1 MGRGTTPSSSRS
13 LRIRTWPPVKRI
25 SIDYVRSIFSKRRLP
40 LDKEY
45 RLVWSERQLGH
56 SQLDSPSP
64 VTHWFNIGVLSSP
77 ILSKPVSSSKCVRSS
92 LSLSV
97 LWLLPQHK
105 LRCLLL
111 FAVPNTMPSYSH
123 SSFLDLATNF
133 WEVTIRIFIC
143 NVVQEMFSA
152 VRSIL
157 VYYKVPSICFSV
169 LLVRVHVSLP

>member
-13 LRIRTWPPVKRI
+13 LGIRPWPLVKRI
-25 SIDYVRSIFSKRRLP
+25 SIDYVRNIFSKRRLP
-40 LDKEY
+40 LEKEY

-56 SQLDSPSP
+56 QLDSPSS

-77 ILSKPVSSSKCVRSS
+77 ILSKLVSSSKCVRSS

-97 LWLLPQHK
+97 LWLPQHK

-133 WEVTIRIFIC
+133 WKVTVRIFIC

-157 VYYKVPSICFSV
+157 VYNKVPSICFSV